1 MVVQAGNSPYTV
13 YIFLPSYHVTNL
25 IVNPFQTTTAKPK
38 MVNCRELLDGRLQV
52 KWEIQGDHVLIELY
66 GRIKED
72 QYMGFGISGAQ
83 GRAQM
88 VGADVVIAFYDRKTR
103 VFRAEDY
110 FLSQLAQCDGKQG
123 VCPDER
129 IGGKN
134 DIQFLFGERKNG
146 VTTIKYTRP
155 LQTNEPIN
163 DLAIKKDAYVST
175 SSKKC

>member
-1 MVVQAGNSPYTV
+1 M
-13 YIFLPSYHVTNL
+13 
-25 IVNPFQTTTAKPK
+25 
-38 MVNCRELLDGRLQV
+38 
-52 KWEIQGDHVLIELY
+52 KWEIQGDHVFIDLY
-66 GRIKED
+66 GRINED

-88 VGADVVIAFYDRKTR
+88 VGADVVIAFYDRKAR

-134 DIQFLFGERKNG
+134 DITFLFGERQNG
-146 VTTIKYTRP
+146 VTTIKYKRP

-163 DLAIKKDAYVST
+163 DVAIRANSHVS
-175 SSKKC
+175 

>member
-1 MVVQAGNSPYTV
+1 MLG
-13 YIFLPSYHVTNL
+13 
-25 IVNPFQTTTAKPK
+25 
-38 MVNCRELLDGRLQV
+38 GRLQV
-52 KWEIQGDHVLIELY
+52 KWEIQGDMVQIELF
-66 GRIKED
+66 GRIAED

-88 VGADVVIAFYDRKTR
+88 KGADVVIAFYDKKAR

-110 FLSQLAQCDGKQG
+110 YLSQLAQCDGKRG

-134 DIQFLFGERKNG
+134 DISFLFGDRKNG
-146 VTTIKYTRP
+146 VTTVKYKRP

-163 DLAIKKDAYVST
+163 DLAIQPDSFVSPFNFE
-175 SSKKC
+175 K